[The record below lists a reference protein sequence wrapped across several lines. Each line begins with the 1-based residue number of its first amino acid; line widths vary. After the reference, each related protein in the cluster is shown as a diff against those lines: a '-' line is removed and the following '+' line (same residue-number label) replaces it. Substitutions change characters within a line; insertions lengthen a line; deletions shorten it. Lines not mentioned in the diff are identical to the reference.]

1 MRIRQTICLFL
12 HRYALLFERKK
23 KKVFRN
29 CRYQRDFLLV
39 LFFKFIFVLCLH
51 TVQSFSVLFN
61 LCGTFVM
68 WNSMDTSGPV
78 FEPSCNALLLTIDI
92 HLKKK
97 KKKNPF
103 SSTCIHMKMLIA
115 LIRSLISAS
124 LCRLAF
130 LVAPTLK

>member
-23 KKVFRN
+23 KKVFQN

-51 TVQSFSVLFN
+51 TAQSFSVLFN

-92 HLKKK
+92 HVKKK
-97 KKKNPF
+97 KKKSFLQYLHTHENAH
-103 SSTCIHMKMLIA
+103 STNQKSYF
-115 LIRSLISAS
+115 SLIVQISFS
-124 LCRLAF
+124 CS
-130 LVAPTLK
+130 TYS